1 MSRPQRDEVVA
12 DARDLI
18 RREAETVAAVADLIG
33 NTAFN
38 AVVDRLLGLQ
48 GKVITAASGTS
59 GAVARRLAHLLSVCG
74 TTALFLHPTDAIHGS
89 LGAVG
94 AGDVV
99 IAVSKGGGTGEL
111 TEFAGRAKARG
122 ASVVVMTSRPESPL
136 VEIADLLVVIPPGD
150 SDPGGAIAMGST
162 LAMSAWGDA
171 LASTLM
177 RLRGYTWEEFLFT
190 HPGGRVG
197 ERAEEILSHLTE
209 PDQ

>member
-1 MSRPQRDEVVA
+1 MSQPQRDEVIA

-18 RREAETVAAVADLIG
+18 RREAETVAAVANLVGD
-33 NTAFN
+33 TAFN

-59 GAVARRLAHLLSVCG
+59 GTVARRLAHLLSVCG
-74 TTALFLHPTDAIHGS
+74 TTALFLHPTDGIHGS
-89 LGAVG
+89 LGAVA

-111 TEFAGRAKARG
+111 TEFSSRAKVRG
-122 ASVVVMTSRPESPL
+122 ASVIVMTSRQESPL
-136 VEIADLLVVIPPGD
+136 VEIADIVVVIPPGD

-171 LASTLM
+171 LASALM

-197 ERAEEILSHLTE
+197 EQAAEILSHLAE